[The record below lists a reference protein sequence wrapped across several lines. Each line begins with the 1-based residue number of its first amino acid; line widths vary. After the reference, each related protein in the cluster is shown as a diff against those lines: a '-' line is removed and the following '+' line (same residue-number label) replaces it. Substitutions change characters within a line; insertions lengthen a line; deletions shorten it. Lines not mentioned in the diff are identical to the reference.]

1 MSTELAELLAS
12 KSNVSKATLNNYER
26 FYKKITEKTK
36 QPLKDLDNDMIID
49 VIKEISNNN
58 PTNEATYL
66 SIPIMIK
73 RLYKIDYNKLAE
85 YKFNLKPTVLK
96 HIENVNQ
103 QKGKDLPKFKELE
116 NHLKTLYDEKKHM
129 EYIINYILINYGTRN
144 KDLDLFI
151 TKYNKAEKYEND
163 INYMIVYKSKVDIII
178 NNYKTI
184 KSYGPKYFKITNK
197 KFIEVA
203 NQLPLESWLLK
214 VESGEH
220 IRENS
225 LNTFIQRRLYKNL
238 CEGDYFK
245 MLILHLMNGKNAI
258 QNIQKFSATRGT
270 DFKTILE
277 SYNIYQK

>member
-12 KSNVSKATLNNYER
+12 KSNLTKTTLNNYQSY
-26 FYKKITEKTK
+26 YKKITEKTG
-36 QPLKDLDNDMIID
+36 QPLKDLDEDMLID
-49 VIKEISNNN
+49 VIKEISTN
-58 PTNEATYL
+58 PSNQDTYITL
-66 SIPIMIK
+66 PILIK
-73 RLYKIDYNKLAE
+73 KLYGLEHNKLTDFR
-85 YKFNLKPTVLK
+85 KQLKPQISK
-96 HIENVNQ
+96 HTETVNQ

-163 INYMIVYKSKVDIII
+163 INYMIVYKSRVDIII
-178 NNYKTI
+178 NNYKTYKI
-184 KSYGPKYFKITNK
+184 YGPKYFKITNK

-238 CEGDYFK
+238 CESDYFK
-245 MLILHLMNGKNAI
+245 MLILHLMNKKNAI